1 MVRGRGWALLAA
13 AWLAGCATAP
23 PFDAQI
29 SGVAFSRERL
39 YVPPGASFEAALVDV
54 DGQGEPPLVLGRQ
67 RIDEA
72 GPPPY
77 ALRIPYRQARVRP
90 GGHYEVRAAV
100 LQEGRLLLDTAS
112 VAPVLID
119 PAFRRVD
126 VPLAPVPP
134 NPATAAAAVPLY
146 QTYWQLVE
154 VVGEEAPP
162 GPAAEGAQP
171 AHLLLQR
178 ATGHAIGRAIGRAS
192 GSGGCNRFVAGYAQ
206 EGGALRLSQLQS
218 SLRLCLSGGKDEIA
232 FFERLAATAFFHQ
245 HGRMLE
251 LRDGRGKALLRFMAQ
266 ERGEPPLEGS
276 EPPLLPQ

>member
-1 MVRGRGWALLAA
+1 VVRRRGWALLAA

-39 YVPPGASFEAALVDV
+39 YVPPGAYFEAALVDV
-54 DGQGEPPLVLGRQ
+54 TGEGEPPVALGRQ
-67 RIDEA
+67 RIDAA

-154 VVGEEAPP
+154 VVGEAPP

-178 ATGHAIGRAIGRAS
+178 ATGRAS

-206 EGGALRLSQLQS
+206 EGGALRLLQIQS
-218 SLRLCLSGGKDEIA
+218 SLRLCLSGGAEEMA

-245 HGRMLE
+245 EGRMLE